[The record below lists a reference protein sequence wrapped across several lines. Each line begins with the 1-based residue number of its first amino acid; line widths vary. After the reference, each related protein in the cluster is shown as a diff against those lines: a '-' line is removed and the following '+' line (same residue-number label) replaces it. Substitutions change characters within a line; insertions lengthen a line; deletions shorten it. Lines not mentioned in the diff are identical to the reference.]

1 MGRTGSGGAG
11 ACARVCRTDP
21 HAGKRSAGASG
32 SRRCSYLHCGG
43 VWKHVELTVAP
54 QAQGTKP
61 SEKPGV
67 RLHGRARRARLTE
80 RPRPRRPP
88 LPASP
93 QAWRWTPPIDGGGQ
107 TDGTGVSEEDAEPSS
122 SAPGG
127 LVLTPPPPAAA
138 CRSHMADVV
147 LANTP
152 RQRTSEGC
160 SPQPPASS
168 PDPGRGSL
176 HEGCEPVTAEP
187 EETLLVFLRLK
198 WLRCPDRGNS
208 FCGQKWDSPF
218 KGGQRPF
225 PLDRAPNPEPG
236 HRLPDWP
243 RGTSPV
249 QGQGFLSRAG

>member
-1 MGRTGSGGAG
+1 
-11 ACARVCRTDP
+11 
-21 HAGKRSAGASG
+21 
-32 SRRCSYLHCGG
+32 
-43 VWKHVELTVAP
+43 
-54 QAQGTKP
+54 
-61 SEKPGV
+61 
-67 RLHGRARRARLTE
+67 
-80 RPRPRRPP
+80 
-88 LPASP
+88 
-93 QAWRWTPPIDGGGQ
+93 
-107 TDGTGVSEEDAEPSS
+107 
-122 SAPGG
+122 
-127 LVLTPPPPAAA
+127 
-138 CRSHMADVV
+138 MADVV
-147 LANTP
+147 PANTP

-249 QGQGFLSRAG
+249 QGQGFLSGAG